1 MSNTDSVDAADTPAA
16 ATGFTAVKEGK
27 ALRVTITKP
36 KRKNAIDYDTMVALG
51 DTFRAVAEDRAVRV
65 IVLTGEGG
73 DFCTGADLSASA
85 DEARRGITSD
95 MVMDAANRLVRAIV
109 DAPVPVIARIR
120 GAAAGVG
127 VGIALAA
134 DLVFASEDAY
144 LLLAFINIGLMPDG
158 GAAALVA
165 AAAGRPLAARM
176 ALLGERLPAP
186 EARAAGLFTAVVP
199 DDELDDSV
207 QAAIAKIAAGPRR
220 ALELTKQ
227 ALNQATLTSLDAAL
241 AAEKAGQ
248 TELLRSSD
256 FAEGATAMLTKRKPV
271 FAD

>member
-1 MSNTDSVDAADTPAA
+1 MANPDSATTPA
-16 ATGFTAVKEGK
+16 GFSAVHDGK
-27 ALRVTITKP
+27 VLRVTLTNP

-51 DTFRAVAEDRAVRV
+51 DTFLAAAEDRSVRV

-73 DFCTGADLSASA
+73 DFCTGADLAASA
-85 DEARRGITSD
+85 AEGQRGITSD
-95 MVMDAANRLVRAIV
+95 MVMDAANRLVKAIV
-109 DAPVPVIARIR
+109 DAPIPVIARVK

-134 DLVFASEDAY
+134 DLVYAAEDSY

-158 GAAALVA
+158 GAAAMVA
-165 AAAGRPLAARM
+165 AAAGRPLAAEM

-186 EARAAGLFTAVVP
+186 AAKAAGLFTAVVAE
-199 DDELDDSV
+199 DELDAKV
-207 QAAIAKIAAGPRR
+207 EAAATKIAAGPRR

-227 ALNQATLTSLDAAL
+227 ALNAATLTALDSAL
-241 AAEKAGQ
+241 AAEKTGQ
-248 TELLRSSD
+248 SELLQSPD
-256 FAEGATAMLTKRKPV
+256 FFEGATAMLTKRKPV

>member
-1 MSNTDSVDAADTPAA
+1 MSQPDSATAPA
-16 ATGFTAVKEGK
+16 GFSAVHDGK
-27 ALRVTITKP
+27 VLRVTITKP

-51 DTFRAVAEDRAVRV
+51 DTFLAAAEDRSVRV

-85 DEARRGITSD
+85 AEAQRGITSD
-95 MVMDAANRLVRAIV
+95 MVMDAANRLVKAIV
-109 DAPVPVIARIR
+109 DAPIPVIARVK

-134 DLVFASEDAY
+134 DLVYAAEDSY

-158 GAAALVA
+158 GAAAMVA
-165 AAAGRPLAARM
+165 AAAGRPLAAEM
-176 ALLGERLPAP
+176 ALLGERLSAPA
-186 EARAAGLFTAVVP
+186 AKAAGLFTAVVP
-199 DDELDDSV
+199 EDELDAKV
-207 QAAIAKIAAGPRR
+207 EAAAAKIAAGPRR
-220 ALELTKQ
+220 ALELTKK
-227 ALNQATLTSLDAAL
+227 ALNAATLSALDTAL

-248 TELLRSSD
+248 SELLQSPD
-256 FAEGATAMLTKRKPV
+256 FFEGATAMLTKRKPV

>member
-1 MSNTDSVDAADTPAA
+1 MSNPDSVASAAVPAPAA
-16 ATGFTAVKEGK
+16 GFSVTRDGK
-27 ALRVTITKP
+27 VLRVTITKP

-51 DTFRAVAEDRAVRV
+51 DTFHAAAEDRAVRV
-65 IVLTGEGG
+65 VLLTGEGG
-73 DFCTGADLSASA
+73 DFCTGADLSATA
-85 DEARRGITSD
+85 DGAQRGITSD
-95 MVMDAANRLVRAIV
+95 MMMDAANRLVRAVV
-109 DAPVPVIARIR
+109 DAPVPVIVRIR

-134 DLVFASEDAY
+134 DLVYASEDSY

-165 AAAGRPLAARM
+165 AAAGRPLAAEM

-186 EARAAGLFTAVVP
+186 AAKAAGLFTAVVP
-199 DDELDDSV
+199 DAELDATV
-207 QAAIAKIAAGPRR
+207 EAAAAKIASGPRR
-220 ALELTKQ
+220 ALELTKK
-227 ALNQATLTSLDAAL
+227 ALNQATLTSLAAAL

-248 TELLRSSD
+248 SELLQSVD